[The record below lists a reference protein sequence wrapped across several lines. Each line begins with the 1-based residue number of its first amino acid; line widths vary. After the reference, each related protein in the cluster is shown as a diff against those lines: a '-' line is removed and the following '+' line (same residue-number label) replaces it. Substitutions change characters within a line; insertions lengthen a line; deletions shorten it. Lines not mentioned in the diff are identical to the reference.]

1 MNLFE
6 KIVKFVQHVDQNIIF
21 KVFKWTG
28 FILSSPVFIINAL
41 FKKPPLTFIP
51 IEEDFE
57 DLHTFRHF
65 AMASIL
71 TTFAYGV
78 LKRNPTVSFLF
89 GFLLMYAYEI
99 LDGFRLIDKRGFQ
112 MSDIGADFFGAFFI
126 YIWLLFR

>member
-6 KIVKFVQHVDQNIIF
+6 KIIRFVQHVDQNIIF

-28 FILSSPVFIINAL
+28 FLLSSPFYIINAF

-51 IEEDFE
+51 LEEDFE

-71 TTFAYGV
+71 TAFAYGV
-78 LKRNPTVSFLF
+78 FKWNPTASFWF

-126 YIWLLFR
+126 YVWLLFR